1 MVLEASGRFLPE
13 CLLHKQVYIDMLRG
27 ILVTHGMK
35 KAVAAAAGITP
46 VYLSNIL
53 DLDHHPPS
61 PDVARRIIAALPVD
75 TATKHTLEEH
85 VSLARQ
91 YQNRVDEQ
99 VRYAARYEMFEDML
113 DDLQRLHGQST
124 FGSAPVQAKQAY
136 FALANQSRDLLR
148 QVDPVRYPNTYV
160 RICILGQDALSV
172 LNQHSDA
179 LWFGLRAR
187 DIVERTNP
195 AKQSREEFEYLQ
207 INTYYALS
215 VTYRNLNLHRQA
227 REICHQTMA
236 LLRPVPHLSYFWM
249 PHVIRD
255 EIKAL
260 AHLRRFAI
268 SEAEGLYFQA
278 WAMLDQRDAPDN
290 ELLSIL
296 LRQAL
301 AEAYVEHG
309 TSRSL
314 KKADSLLNWQFDTL
328 QQQAQVG
335 PIHTTILLKTL
346 AHLRWKQQAHEEWR
360 YFAGQALD
368 MARSAGLHH
377 QADQIRRQ
385 YGAALEP
392 EGSISAASSPSLLSS

>member
-1 MVLEASGRFLPE
+1 MVLEASERFLPA

-27 ILVTHGMK
+27 VLSTHGMK
-35 KAVAAAAGITP
+35 KAVAAAAEITP

-85 VSLARQ
+85 MSLARQ
-91 YQNRVDEQ
+91 YQSCVDEQ
-99 VRYAARYEMFEDML
+99 VCYAARYEMFEDML
-113 DDLQRLHGQST
+113 GDLQRLYGQST
-124 FGSAPVQAKQAY
+124 FGSTPVQTKWAY
-136 FALANQSRDLLR
+136 FALANQSRDLLKL
-148 QVDPVRYPNTYV
+148 VDPARYPNTYV
-160 RICILGQDALSV
+160 RVCMLGQDALSV
-172 LNQHSDA
+172 LNRHSEA
-179 LWFGLRAR
+179 LWFGLRAK
-187 DIVERTNP
+187 DVIERSNP
-195 AKQSREEFEYLQ
+195 AKQAREEFEYLQ
-207 INTYYALS
+207 ANVYYALS
-215 VTYRNLNLHRQA
+215 VIYRNLNLHQQA
-227 REICHQTMA
+227 RKICYQTMT
-236 LLRPVPHLSYFWM
+236 LLRPDPHLSHFWM
-249 PHVIRD
+249 PHVIWD

-296 LRQAL
+296 LGQAL

-309 TSRSL
+309 TPRSL
-314 KKADSLLNWQFDTL
+314 RKADSLLNWQFDTL

-346 AHLRWKQQAHEEWR
+346 AHLHWKQQSHEEWR
-360 YFAGQALD
+360 YFVGQALD
-368 MARSAGLHH
+368 IARSAGLQH

-392 EGSISAASSPSLLSS
+392 EGSISAASSPPLLLS

>member
-1 MVLEASGRFLPE
+1 MVPEASERFLPA

-27 ILVTHGMK
+27 ILSTHGMK
-35 KAVAAAAGITP
+35 KAVAAAAEITP
-46 VYLSNIL
+46 VYLSSIL

-85 VSLARQ
+85 MSLARQ
-91 YQNRVDEQ
+91 YQSRVDEQ
-99 VRYAARYEMFEDML
+99 VRYAARYKMFADML
-113 DDLQRLHGQST
+113 GDLQRLHGRST
-124 FGSAPVQAKQAY
+124 FGSTPAQTKRAY

-148 QVDPVRYPNTYV
+148 QVDPARYPNTYV
-160 RICILGQDALSV
+160 RVCMLGQDALSV
-172 LNQHSDA
+172 LNRHSEA
-179 LWFGLRAR
+179 LWFGLRAK
-187 DIVERTNP
+187 DVIERSHP
-195 AKQSREEFEYLQ
+195 AKQVREEFEYLQ
-207 INTYYALS
+207 LNTYYALS
-215 VTYRNLNLHRQA
+215 VTYRNLNLHQQA
-227 REICHQTMA
+227 REICHQTTA
-236 LLRPVPHLSYFWM
+236 LLKPDPQLSRFWL
-249 PHVIRD
+249 PHVLRD

-260 AHLRRFAI
+260 AHLRRFAV

-278 WAMLDQRDAPDN
+278 RAMLDGQDGPDDA
-290 ELLSIL
+290 LLDIL
-296 LRQAL
+296 LQQAL

-314 KKADSLLNWQFDTL
+314 KKADRLLNWRFDTL

-346 AHLRWKQQAHEEWR
+346 AHLCWKQQSHEEWR

-368 MARSAGLHH
+368 IARSAGLQH

-392 EGSISAASSPSLLSS
+392 EGSISAASSPSLTLS